1 MKLAKKFLGLIL
13 LLTAFNYITIG
24 APADNT
30 QIFSKKQSNGKII
43 SYTINGDEFISWA
56 TSLDGY
62 TLLGNSNGDIVYA
75 VINETGQMVKSNVL
89 ACDYQYRTIED
100 NIFLSTIKKGL
111 FYNSSQIERFEQNRA
126 QLYSDN
132 SQNNTPTTGTPNFLV
147 ILVSF
152 TDIPFNS
159 ANATTMQNQ
168 ISQSNYTTSGAT
180 GSVKDY
186 FFDNSMGL
194 LNANFTVVG
203 PYTLSHNQAYYGAE
217 TEYDHDSLPRE
228 MIAEACSLANPNV
241 NFANFDND
249 NDGTV
254 DMIHVIYAGRGQH
267 NGGGTNAIW
276 AHSWTLPTLPSFD
289 GVNVYRY
296 SCSNELRTTTSVDG
310 IGTICHEMGHV
321 LGLPDFYD
329 TDYEGSGGQSIHL
342 GNWDLMASG
351 SYNNSSR
358 TPPYLS
364 ALERQILGW
373 LTPVTLTASTSNCTL
388 PAISDSNKAYK
399 VVLSENEFFMF
410 EHRNKKRWD
419 AYTPAKGMLVFHGDN
434 NLINPW
440 LTSRINDI
448 NDDPFD
454 RGYFIIPASG
464 DSTNINSTSTTFP
477 GSTNQTTFINST
489 LKNGT
494 STGKA
499 LTGIAYGAD
508 SVITFSYVNNT
519 PTITILP
526 PTNITTTTATLNG
539 NVTGSGITSK
549 GFEYRVLGT
558 ANFTQQAV
566 TSNPLQ
572 LTLNNLS
579 INTTYE
585 YRIYATTSFGTI
597 YSPIE
602 TFSTD
607 CGLIINPP
615 FTETFDASLSCWNQ
629 TSSDTNH
636 FNVVTSGTS
645 PSCSPHSGAKM
656 LKYNSYNIYDNN
668 WTALFTPKINF
679 NSNNSYNVN
688 FWIYRTNG
696 TYSNQQEGIE
706 IYLSSSQ
713 TLNSATLI
721 GFISN
726 DRTATPSISSDGWYN
741 YTCSLPA
748 STTGNNYLI
757 FKAISGYG
765 YNIYIDDISITQ
777 ITINTPTISYN
788 STTNI
793 THNSATFNASFTQ
806 GDQTISSK
814 GFKYKSQNDANWT
827 TLQNSST
834 TSPFTGNV
842 TNLNP
847 NTTYYVKS
855 YITTQTNNYES
866 AIDTF
871 ITLPII
877 SPIVS
882 TDTATLNNSLSAIL
896 YGTYTQGT
904 YSILTSGFQYKK
916 SNSSTW
922 TTLYQTTNNPA
933 FSNTINNLDPNT
945 TYQYK
950 AFVSNI
956 TALFYGET
964 KSFTTPVIP
973 QTVTTNQASNITATT
988 ATLNGTITA
997 GSETITS
1004 QGFEYKLAS
1013 SSTWTTITATLNG
1026 NVITQNLTGLTQN
1039 TSYQYRAYATTASGT
1054 VYGTI
1059 ENFATLVIVP
1069 PTITTNPATN
1079 ISQYSATLNGTINSG
1094 SETITSQGFEFKL
1107 SNSSTWT
1114 TITATLNG
1122 NVITYNLTGLNP
1134 NSSYQYRAYA
1144 TTTVFGTDYGI
1155 TQSFLTPELIPP
1167 TVTTY
1172 LASNVTDNS
1181 ITLNGTIIEGSE
1193 TITSQGFEYRLAS
1206 SSTWTTI
1213 AVTLTGN
1220 SITYNLEGLAYSS
1233 TYEYRAYATTASG
1246 TVYGT
1251 IQSHTTPELI
1261 HPTVVTN
1268 AATPTSG
1275 TTATLSG
1282 TITAGTEPILAQ
1294 GFEWKQTNASQ
1305 WEEVSATLNG
1315 DAITYDLTNLIP
1327 EQSYQF
1333 KARATTA
1340 SGVTYGLI
1348 ETFTTLGLI
1357 EVERKEIS
1365 ITIYP
1370 NPTNSTSNLKIDN
1383 LYGNIMI
1390 RITDVSGR
1398 VLQKIEEN
1406 VNNGYETQIDL
1417 SNYSKGVYFINITTD
1432 KTQRTEKLILK

>member
-1 MKLAKKFLGLIL
+1 MKLVKSLFSIIL
-13 LLTAFNYITIG
+13 FLTAFNYITIG

-30 QIFSKKQSNGKII
+30 QILSKKQSNGKII
-43 SYTINGDEFISWA
+43 SYTLNGDEFISWA

-62 TLLGNSNGDIVYA
+62 TLLENSNGDIVYA
-75 VINETGQMVKSNVL
+75 IINQEGRMVKSNVL

-100 NIFLSTIKKGL
+100 NIFLSSIKKGL

-126 QLYSDN
+126 QRYSSN
-132 SQNNTPTTGTPNFLV
+132 SRNNTPTTGTPNFLV
-147 ILVSF
+147 ILVGFS
-152 TDIPFNS
+152 DIPFNS

-168 ISQSNYTTSGAT
+168 ISQANYTTNGAT

-186 FFDNSMGL
+186 FYDNSMGA

-217 TEYDHDSLPRE
+217 SEAWHDTLPRE
-228 MIAEACSLANPNV
+228 MVAEACSLANQDV

-249 NDGTV
+249 NDGYV

-267 NGGGTNAIW
+267 NGGGTDAIW
-276 AHSWTLPTLPSFD
+276 AHSWTLPTTPNFD
-289 GVNVYRY
+289 GVYAYRY

-329 TDYEGSGGQSIHL
+329 TDYEGSGGQAIHL
-342 GNWDLMASG
+342 SSWDLMAGG
-351 SYNNSSR
+351 SYNNSSK

-364 ALERQILGW
+364 ALERQMLGW
-373 LTPVTLTASTSNCTL
+373 LTPITLTASTSNCTL

-399 VVLSENEFFMF
+399 VVLSTNEFFMF
-410 EHRNKKRWD
+410 EHRNKKKWD
-419 AYTPAKGMLVFHGDN
+419 AYIPAKGMLVFQGDN

-440 LTSRINDI
+440 LTSGINNI
-448 NDDPFD
+448 NVDPYD
-454 RGYFIIPASG
+454 RGYFIVPASG

-494 STGKA
+494 PTGKS
-499 LTGIAYGAD
+499 LISIAYGAD

-519 PTITILP
+519 PTIAILP

-558 ANFTQQAV
+558 TNFTQQAV
-566 TSNPLQ
+566 TNNPLQ
-572 LTLNNLS
+572 LILNNLLV
-579 INTTYE
+579 NTTYE
-585 YRIYATTSFGTI
+585 YRIYVTTSFGTI

-615 FTETFDASLSCWNQ
+615 FTESFDASFTCWNQ
-629 TSSDTNH
+629 TSSDNNIFT
-636 FNVVTSGTS
+636 VVTYGSS
-645 PSCSPHSGAKM
+645 PSCTPHSGTKM

-679 NSNNSYNVN
+679 TNNNSYNLN

-696 TYSNQQEGIE
+696 NYSNQQEGIE
-706 IYLSSSQ
+706 IYISSSQ

-726 DRTATPSISSDGWYN
+726 DRTATPSMSSDGWYN

-748 STTGNNYLI
+748 STTGYNYLI

-777 ITINTPTISYN
+777 TAITTPTISYN

-806 GDQTISSK
+806 GDQTISLK

-827 TLQNSST
+827 TLQNLST
-834 TSPFTGNV
+834 TSPFNANV
-842 TNLNP
+842 NNLNP

-866 AIDTF
+866 SIDTF
-871 ITLPII
+871 TTLPLI
-877 SPIVS
+877 SPTVI
-882 TDTATLNNSLSAIL
+882 TNP
-896 YGTYTQGT
+896 
-904 YSILTSGFQYKK
+904 
-916 SNSSTW
+916 
-922 TTLYQTTNNPA
+922 TTN
-933 FSNTINNLDPNT
+933 
-945 TYQYK
+945 
-950 AFVSNI
+950 
-956 TALFYGET
+956 
-964 KSFTTPVIP
+964 
-973 QTVTTNQASNITATT
+973 VTDYSL
-988 ATLNGTITA
+988 TLNGTIIA

-1004 QGFEYKLAS
+1004 QGFEYKL
-1013 SSTWTTITATLNG
+1013 
-1026 NVITQNLTGLTQN
+1026 
-1039 TSYQYRAYATTASGT
+1039 
-1054 VYGTI
+1054 
-1059 ENFATLVIVP
+1059 
-1069 PTITTNPATN
+1069 
-1079 ISQYSATLNGTINSG
+1079 
-1094 SETITSQGFEFKL
+1094 
-1107 SNSSTWT
+1107 
-1114 TITATLNG
+1114 
-1122 NVITYNLTGLNP
+1122 
-1134 NSSYQYRAYA
+1134 
-1144 TTTVFGTDYGI
+1144 
-1155 TQSFLTPELIPP
+1155 
-1167 TVTTY
+1167 VT
-1172 LASNVTDNS
+1172 
-1181 ITLNGTIIEGSE
+1181 
-1193 TITSQGFEYRLAS
+1193 

-1213 AVTLTGN
+1213 ATDLNGN
-1220 SITYNLEGLAYSS
+1220 SITYNLSELLHSS
-1233 TYEYRAYATTASG
+1233 TYEYRAYAITASG
-1246 TVYGT
+1246 TVYGS
-1251 IQSHTTPELI
+1251 IQSFTTLAITP
-1261 HPTVVTN
+1261 PTVITN
-1268 AATPTSG
+1268 PGTPTSG
-1275 TTATLSG
+1275 TTATLRG
-1282 TITAGTEPILAQ
+1282 NITAGTEPILAQ

-1305 WEEVSATLNG
+1305 WDEVSATLNG

-1333 KARATTA
+1333 KAYATTA
-1340 SGVTYGLI
+1340 SGITYGLT

-1365 ITIYP
+1365 IIIYP
-1370 NPTNSTSNLKIDN
+1370 NPTSSVSNIKIEN
-1383 LYGNIMI
+1383 VYGNIII

-1432 KTQRTEKLILK
+1432 KSQRTEKLILK

>member
-13 LLTAFNYITIG
+13 LLTSFSYITIG

-30 QIFSKKQSNGKII
+30 QIFSKKQTNGKII
-43 SYTINGDEFISWA
+43 SYTLNGDEFISWA

-75 VINETGQMVKSNVL
+75 VINEEGQMVKSNVL

-100 NIFLSTIKKGL
+100 NIFLSSIKKGL

-126 QLYSDN
+126 QRYSNN
-132 SQNNTPTTGTPNFLV
+132 SRNNTPTTGTPNFLV

-152 TDIPFNS
+152 SDIPFNS
-159 ANATTMQNQ
+159 ANVTTMQNQ
-168 ISQSNYTTSGAT
+168 ISQTNYTTNGAT

-186 FFDNSMGL
+186 FFDNSMGI

-203 PYTLSHNQAYYGAE
+203 PYTLSQNQAYYGAN
-217 TEYDHDSLPRE
+217 TDDNDIRPRE
-228 MIAEACSLANPNV
+228 MVAEACSLANPNV

-249 NDGTV
+249 NDGIV
-254 DMIHVIYAGRGQH
+254 DMIHVIYAGRGEH
-267 NGGGTNAIW
+267 NGGGTDAIW
-276 AHSWTLPTLPSFD
+276 AHSWALSTPTNFD
-289 GVNVYRY
+289 GVNVYNY
-296 SCSNELRTTTSVDG
+296 SCSNELRTTTAVDG

-342 GNWDLMASG
+342 SSWDLMAGG
-351 SYNNSSR
+351 SYNNSAK

-373 LTPVTLTASTSNCTL
+373 STPISLTESTSNCTL

-410 EHRNKKRWD
+410 EHRNNKKWD
-419 AYTPAKGMLVFHGDN
+419 AYIPAKGMLVFHGDN

-440 LTSRINDI
+440 LTSGINDI
-448 NDDPFD
+448 NVDPYD
-454 RGYFIIPASG
+454 RGYFIVPAVG

-494 STGKA
+494 PTGKS
-499 LTGIAYGAD
+499 LVGIAYGAD

-519 PTITILP
+519 PTITTLP

-549 GFEYRVLGT
+549 GFEYRALGT
-558 ANFTQQAV
+558 TNFTQQAV
-566 TSNPLQ
+566 VSNPLQ

-585 YRIYATTSFGTI
+585 YRIYVTTSFGTI

-602 TFSTD
+602 TFTTD
-607 CGLIINPP
+607 CGSIINPP
-615 FTETFDASLSCWNQ
+615 FTESFDASFTCWNQ

-636 FNVVTSGTS
+636 FNVVTSGSS

-713 TLNSATLI
+713 TLNSANLI

-726 DRTATPSISSDGWYN
+726 DRTATPSMSSDGWYN
-741 YTCSLPA
+741 FSCSLPS

-777 ITINTPTISYN
+777 TAITSPTISYN
-788 STTNI
+788 STSNI
-793 THNSATFNASFTQ
+793 THNSATFNASYTQ
-806 GDQTISSK
+806 GAQTISSK

-827 TLQNSST
+827 TLQNLST
-834 TSPFTGNV
+834 TSPFNANV
-842 TNLNP
+842 NNLNP
-847 NTTYYVKS
+847 NTTYHVKS
-855 YITTQTNNYES
+855 YITTQTNTYES

-871 ITLPII
+871 TTLPLIF
-877 SPIVS
+877 PIVS
-882 TDTATLNNSLSAIL
+882 TDSATLSNSSSAIL

-922 TTLYQTTNNPA
+922 TTIYQTTNNPS

-950 AFVSNI
+950 AFVSDI

-964 KSFTTPVIP
+964 KSFTTP
-973 QTVTTNQASNITATT
+973 
-988 ATLNGTITA
+988 
-997 GSETITS
+997 
-1004 QGFEYKLAS
+1004 
-1013 SSTWTTITATLNG
+1013 
-1026 NVITQNLTGLTQN
+1026 
-1039 TSYQYRAYATTASGT
+1039 
-1054 VYGTI
+1054 
-1059 ENFATLVIVP
+1059 IVP
-1069 PTITTNPATN
+1069 PTVVTNTP
-1079 ISQYSATLNGTINSG
+1079 
-1094 SETITSQGFEFKL
+1094 
-1107 SNSSTWT
+1107 T
-1114 TITATLNG
+1114 TI
-1122 NVITYNLTGLNP
+1122 
-1134 NSSYQYRAYA
+1134 SY
-1144 TTTVFGTDYGI
+1144 
-1155 TQSFLTPELIPP
+1155 SF
-1167 TVTTY
+1167 
-1172 LASNVTDNS
+1172 A
-1181 ITLNGTIIEGSE
+1181 TLNGTIIEGSE
-1193 TITSQGFEYRLAS
+1193 TITSQGFEYKLAS
-1206 SSTWTTI
+1206 ASTWTS
-1213 AVTLTGN
+1213 VTTPINGN
-1220 SITYNLEGLAYSS
+1220 AITYILNAAIYLS
-1233 TYEYRAYATTASG
+1233 TYECRAFATTASA
-1246 TVYGT
+1246 TYYGE
-1251 IQSHTTPELI
+1251 IIPFTTLDLVP
-1261 HPTVVTN
+1261 PTVITN
-1268 AATPTSG
+1268 PGTPTSG
-1275 TTATLSG
+1275 TTATISG

-1294 GFEWKQTNASQ
+1294 GFEWKQTNSSQ

-1315 DAITYDLTNLIP
+1315 DAITFDLTNLIP

-1365 ITIYP
+1365 IIIYP
-1370 NPTNSTSNLKIDN
+1370 NPTNSTSNLKIEN
-1383 LYGNIMI
+1383 VYGNIKI
-1390 RITDVSGR
+1390 RITDISGR

-1432 KTQRTEKLILK
+1432 KSQRTEKLILK

>member
-1 MKLAKKFLGLIL
+1 MKLAKKILGLIL
-13 LLTAFNYITIG
+13 LLTSINYITIG
-24 APADNT
+24 APADKT

-43 SYTINGDEFISWA
+43 SYTLNGDEFITWA
-56 TSLDGY
+56 TSIDGY
-62 TLLGNSNGDIVYA
+62 TLLGDKNGEFVYA
-75 VINETGQMVKSNVL
+75 IIDEKGELSKSNIL
-89 ACDYQYRTIED
+89 ASDNQYRTIED
-100 NIFLSTIKKGL
+100 RLFLSSIKPGL
-111 FYNSSQIERFEQNRA
+111 FFNSSQLERFINNRA
-126 QLYSDN
+126 QRYSDN
-132 SQNNTPTTGTPNFLV
+132 DINFTTTTGTPNFLV

-152 TDIPFNS
+152 SDIAFNS

-168 ISQSNYTTSGAT
+168 ISQANYTTNGAT

-186 FFDNSMGL
+186 FYDNSMGA

-217 TEYDHDSLPRE
+217 SEAWHDTLPRE
-228 MIAEACSLANPNV
+228 MVAEACSLANQDV

-249 NDGTV
+249 NDGYV

-267 NGGGTNAIW
+267 NGGGTDAIW
-276 AHSWTLPTLPSFD
+276 AHSWTLPTTPNFD
-289 GVNVYRY
+289 GVYAYRY

-329 TDYEGSGGQSIHL
+329 TDYEGSGGQAIHL
-342 GNWDLMASG
+342 SSWDLMAGG
-351 SYNNSSR
+351 SYNNSSK

-364 ALERQILGW
+364 ALERQMLGW
-373 LTPVTLTASTSNCTL
+373 LTPITLTASTSNCTL

-399 VVLSENEFFMF
+399 VVLSTNEFFMF
-410 EHRNKKRWD
+410 EHRNKKKWD
-419 AYTPAKGMLVFHGDN
+419 AYIPAKGMLVFQGDN

-440 LTSRINDI
+440 LTSGINDI
-448 NDDPFD
+448 NVDPYD
-454 RGYFIIPASG
+454 RGYFIVPASG

-494 STGKA
+494 PTGKS
-499 LTGIAYGAD
+499 LIGIAYGAD

-519 PTITILP
+519 PTIAILP

-585 YRIYATTSFGTI
+585 YRIYVTTSFGTI
-597 YSPIE
+597 YCPIE

-615 FTETFDASLSCWNQ
+615 FTENFDASLSCWNQ

-636 FNVVTSGTS
+636 FNVVTNGTS
-645 PSCSPHSGAKM
+645 PSCSPHSGTKM

-679 NSNNSYNVN
+679 TNNNSYNVN

-696 TYSNQQEGIE
+696 NYSNQQEGIE

-726 DRTATPSISSDGWYN
+726 DRTATPSMSSDGWYN

-748 STTGNNYLI
+748 STTGYNYLI

-777 ITINTPTISYN
+777 TAITTPTISYN

-793 THNSATFNASFTQ
+793 THNSATFNASYTQ
-806 GDQTISSK
+806 GAQTISSK
-814 GFKYKSQNDANWT
+814 GFKYKSLNDANWT

-834 TSPFTGNV
+834 ISPFNANV
-842 TNLNP
+842 NNLNP

-855 YITTQTNNYES
+855 YITTQTNTYES

-871 ITLPII
+871 TTLPLI
-877 SPIVS
+877 SP
-882 TDTATLNNSLSAIL
+882 T
-896 YGTYTQGT
+896 
-904 YSILTSGFQYKK
+904 
-916 SNSSTW
+916 
-922 TTLYQTTNNPA
+922 
-933 FSNTINNLDPNT
+933 
-945 TYQYK
+945 
-950 AFVSNI
+950 
-956 TALFYGET
+956 
-964 KSFTTPVIP
+964 
-973 QTVTTNQASNITATT
+973 
-988 ATLNGTITA
+988 
-997 GSETITS
+997 
-1004 QGFEYKLAS
+1004 
-1013 SSTWTTITATLNG
+1013 
-1026 NVITQNLTGLTQN
+1026 VITNP
-1039 TSYQYRAYATTASGT
+1039 TT
-1054 VYGTI
+1054 
-1059 ENFATLVIVP
+1059 
-1069 PTITTNPATN
+1069 
-1079 ISQYSATLNGTINSG
+1079 
-1094 SETITSQGFEFKL
+1094 
-1107 SNSSTWT
+1107 
-1114 TITATLNG
+1114 
-1122 NVITYNLTGLNP
+1122 
-1134 NSSYQYRAYA
+1134 
-1144 TTTVFGTDYGI
+1144 
-1155 TQSFLTPELIPP
+1155 
-1167 TVTTY
+1167 
-1172 LASNVTDNS
+1172 NVTDYS
-1181 ITLNGTIIEGSE
+1181 LTLNGTIIAGSE
-1193 TITSQGFEYRLAS
+1193 TITSQGFEYRLVT

-1213 AVTLTGN
+1213 ATDLNGN
-1220 SITYNLEGLAYSS
+1220 SITYNLSGLLHSS
-1233 TYEYRAYATTASG
+1233 TYEYKAYATTASG

-1261 HPTVVTN
+1261 PPTVVTN

-1315 DAITYDLTNLIP
+1315 DAITYELTNLIP

-1333 KARATTA
+1333 KAYATTA
-1340 SGVTYGLI
+1340 SGITYGLT

-1365 ITIYP
+1365 IIIYP
-1370 NPTNSTSNLKIDN
+1370 NPTNSKSNLKIEN
-1383 LYGNIMI
+1383 VSGNIMI

-1432 KTQRTEKLILK
+1432 KSQRTEKLILK